1 MSLGIP
7 FLELLIIRPFI
18 FKGKNNSSLLPMAVS
33 FLPSRKQCLLGVK
46 EALNPTSFMNLFEC
60 LLGAK
65 HQRNS
70 MNTMEGVS
78 APYT

>member
-1 MSLGIP
+1 
-7 FLELLIIRPFI
+7 
-18 FKGKNNSSLLPMAVS
+18 MAVS
-33 FLPSRKQCLLGVK
+33 FLPSRKQCLMGVK

-60 LLGAK
+60 LLGTK